1 MDCYIWYSQEEPGWA
16 AAPPIPLLAVPNVTA
31 HPSTASVLIT
41 VLLNDGPLLYGFNVA
56 IKGLTTQWLLN
67 SNMDNNWYHAQQTSV
82 IYEKVRYMEN
92 KIAYQ
97 NLSCKICLGIP
108 RWA

>member
-1 MDCYIWYSQEEPGWA
+1 
-16 AAPPIPLLAVPNVTA
+16 
-31 HPSTASVLIT
+31 
-41 VLLNDGPLLYGFNVA
+41 
-56 IKGLTTQWLLN
+56 
-67 SNMDNNWYHAQQTSV
+67 MDNNWYHAQQTSV

-92 KIAYQ
+92 TIAYQ